1 MSEKRL
7 SIRFRMDNHQDK
19 EAWELLQRISEDEN
33 ISKNAVALRL
43 ICKGAVRTG
52 SLGAESWNKVAE
64 RIADLVAN
72 RLETDKKHINDIID
86 WFGSS
91 VNFIKTGEDKYSV
104 TVKATEQAIIFW
116 ALQYSQYITVK
127 KPENIIDKIKS
138 ALETALEKYSQ
149 Q

>member
-7 SIRFRMDNHQDK
+7 SIRFRMDNPQDK

-43 ICKGAVRTG
+43 ICKGAVSTG

-72 RLETDKKHINDIID
+72 RLEADKRQTKEIPACE
-86 WFGSS
+86 SS
-91 VNFIKTGEDKYSV
+91 DV
-104 TVKATEQAIIFW
+104 T
-116 ALQYSQYITVK
+116 TV
-127 KPENIIDKIKS
+127 IDKDKPQADEFRTVS
-138 ALETALEKYSQ
+138 EEALSFLDEF
-149 Q
+149 

>member
-72 RLETDKKHINDIID
+72 RLETDKKQ
-86 WFGSS
+86 
-91 VNFIKTGEDKYSV
+91 IKEFPVCEIGDVTTAIVRGESQTDEYRAVS
-104 TVKATEQAIIFW
+104 EE
-116 ALQYSQYITVK
+116 ALSFLD
-127 KPENIIDKIKS
+127 EF
-138 ALETALEKYSQ
+138 
-149 Q
+149 